1 MIRWMAGHPVAANLL
16 MTLILV
22 GGAVSVFNVKQEIF
36 PEFELDRVNVSVA
49 YAGATPEELEE
60 PVVAASTS
68 TASCGPFS
76 VVVSSIDK
84 QTTDC

>member
-22 GGAVSVFNVKQEIF
+22 GGAVSVFNIKQEIF

-49 YAGATPEELEE
+49 
-60 PVVAASTS
+60 
-68 TASCGPFS
+68 
-76 VVVSSIDK
+76 
-84 QTTDC
+84 